1 MLRVDSHS
9 IAAKTDRKIAG
20 LVADGSESIGR
31 RREEEHKGKLSP
43 LSVWK

>member
-9 IAAKTDRKIAG
+9 IAAKTDRKIAS

-31 RREEEHKGKLSP
+31 RREEHKGKLSP
-43 LSVWK
+43 LSVWN